1 MAATM
6 IVQVE
11 QRRICWPDPDWCC
24 LEGGCG
30 YCNDG
35 PFQNIGTIRRYAEGV
50 GVRTYEDGVTRD
62 YAASYQWGRRYGW
75 PNTDQRTV
83 PRRVSA

>member
-1 MAATM
+1 VAETT
-6 IVQVE
+6 IIYVE

-35 PFQNIGTIRRYAEGV
+35 PFKNIGAIANYARKAGV
-50 GVRTYEDGVTRD
+50 KVWESGETRD
-62 YAASYQWGRRYGW
+62 YWASFRYGQRWGW
-75 PNTDQRTV
+75 PNTQQRVV